1 MKRNLVHRSSVSGAD
16 SGSAV
21 FQARCL
27 SRNTSIFTWI
37 SSEISSSFSGWEL
50 VEGARGQG
58 VAVAWG
64 WERCTAGQSRPR
76 GWPREATAQAE
87 NNGARA
93 EPWAPQAFLHPQASS
108 PGPLQVSVTAPAP
121 RCPSAHQL
129 HDPPR
134 LKPPTMSTCLYNL
147 TTQGHNTSRAP
158 TEPPQRWAALTC
170 GCSFILGLPVDARR
184 LPAALSSPADQPAKW
199 LAGSWGSALW
209 QAIRPQTKACEMS

>member
-64 WERCTAGQSRPR
+64 WGRCTAGQSRPR

-108 PGPLQVSVTAPAP
+108 PGPLQVSVTALAP

-147 TTQGHNTSRAP
+147 TAQGHTHIEGPHRAP
-158 TEPPQRWAALTC
+158 TEM
-170 GCSFILGLPVDARR
+170 GCAHLWMQLYSGPACRCQTASGGSEQPGRPAGKMAGGVLGQCAV
-184 LPAALSSPADQPAKW
+184 
-199 LAGSWGSALW
+199 AGN
-209 QAIRPQTKACEMS
+209 